1 VQAAIRNVKSFKN
14 TFLKA
19 SRKGMMPKIFQAN
32 CTLLITKTLLV
43 GMAQDEDIWRK
54 AKEMEKSS
62 NGKYTFSQ
70 VGCRFVAEM

>member
-1 VQAAIRNVKSFKN
+1 
-14 TFLKA
+14 
-19 SRKGMMPKIFQAN
+19 MMPKIFQAN